1 MHYIRTVYI
10 VQENIQWN
18 DFVKHF
24 CFIEC
29 HIVLAFHCG
38 LILFWLSSFLFIRM
52 PQQLVIFFGL
62 VNCIFQRI
70 FPFLLRAK
78 SIKHTRTDKHKTE
91 SNAQNHPETWF
102 RSVSRTLHAYWKDG
116 WNRGS
121 FWNICSNVVVDCLI
135 VNSAQP
141 VSFVTVC
148 MTQQA
153 EQFCRRVQSTSYQLK
168 HWLLTIIVEYKQSCL
183 ASYISAAGVGQAL
196 LGCQSTTIRR
206 CETQDLHLGT
216 SVQCVVLILTVNFLR
231 PVCLLFSR
239 GYIHIY
245 RDDLWGK

>member
-1 MHYIRTVYI
+1 MHKTTRRLGF
-10 VQENIQWN
+10 E
-18 DFVKHF
+18 
-24 CFIEC
+24 
-29 HIVLAFHCG
+29 VLAELCMRIG
-38 LILFWLSSFLFIRM
+38 KVIWLNQR
-52 PQQLVIFFGL
+52 QL
-62 VNCIFQRI
+62 
-70 FPFLLRAK
+70 
-78 SIKHTRTDKHKTE
+78 
-91 SNAQNHPETWF
+91 
-102 RSVSRTLHAYWKDG
+102 
-116 WNRGS
+116 
-121 FWNICSNVVVDCLI
+121 WNICSNVVVDCLI

-168 HWLLTIIVEYKQSCL
+168 HWLLTIIVEYKHSCL

-216 SVQCVVLILTVNFLR
+216 SVQCVVLILTVNLLF

-239 GYIHIY
+239 GYIHNIATKFEENNMKNKVCG
-245 RDDLWGK
+245 R